1 MEIDVH
7 DGYGGPIVK
16 HGYTATAS
24 ITFEKAIQQIAQFHK
39 ENPNHTPI
47 IISIENHC
55 GSDYQYEMARIMEK
69 YF

>member
-1 MEIDVH
+1 MH

-24 ITFEKAIQQIAQFHK
+24 VKFEEVISEIARFHL
-39 ENPNHTPI
+39 ENIFHTPI
-47 IISIENHC
+47 ILSIENHC
-55 GSDYQYEMARIMEK
+55 GCEYQYEMAQTMEK